1 MFLITN
7 FPDVL
12 MLMQLMMMME
22 EEDVLIITVFN
33 NTARKDFPSFQEN
46 KKQLL
51 LERHLSMLKLY

>member
-12 MLMQLMMMME
+12 MLMQLMMME

-33 NTARKDFPSFQEN
+33 ITVRKEFPSFQEN

>member
-12 MLMQLMMMME
+12 MLMQLMMME